1 MKDVRIYTTRVC
13 PYCLMA
19 KRLLD
24 SRGIAYQ
31 EINVSDS
38 DTRERIARE
47 SGWRTVPVIYIGDEL
62 VGGYNELADLD
73 RAGRLLAMTGA

>member
-1 MKDVRIYTTRVC
+1 MKEVRIYTTRLC
-13 PYCLMA
+13 GYCLMA

-24 SRGIAYQ
+24 SRGIAYR
-31 EINVSDS
+31 EISASDP
-38 DTRERIARE
+38 DTRERIVRE

-73 RAGRLLAMTGA
+73 RAGRLLPMAGA